1 MDDNGKA
8 ASVFDTDRQHLGDV
22 YAKALLSIGEKTGS
36 IDELI
41 DELQSLVSVVADQ
54 PKLRA
59 MLESPRVKFA
69 DKQSIID
76 KMLQGRAT
84 KTFVNFIKVLTR
96 KGRFD
101 CLAAVAAAAQEMNDE
116 RAGRLR
122 ATMTTA
128 EQVDDNVKNRVASR
142 LSQVLGKTVLVRS
155 QVDPQI
161 IGGLMIRI
169 GDTVYDASIQ
179 NQLKQVRSAAID
191 RANQEIR
198 GAIDRFA
205 LEA

>member
-22 YAKALLSIGEKTGS
+22 YAKALLGIGEKTGN

-59 MLESPRVKFA
+59 MLESPRVNLA
-69 DKQSIID
+69 EKQSLID
-76 KMLQGRAT
+76 KMLKGRAST
-84 KTFVNFIKVLTR
+84 TFVNFVKVLTR
-96 KGRFD
+96 NGRFD
-101 CLAAVAAAAQEMNDE
+101 CLAAVAATAQAMNDQ
-116 RAGRLR
+116 RAGRVR

-128 EQVDDNVKNRVASR
+128 ERVDENITQRVAAR
-142 LSQVLGKTVLVRS
+142 LGQVLGKTVLI
-155 QVDPQI
+155 QPTIDPEI
-161 IGGLMIRI
+161 IGGLVIRV